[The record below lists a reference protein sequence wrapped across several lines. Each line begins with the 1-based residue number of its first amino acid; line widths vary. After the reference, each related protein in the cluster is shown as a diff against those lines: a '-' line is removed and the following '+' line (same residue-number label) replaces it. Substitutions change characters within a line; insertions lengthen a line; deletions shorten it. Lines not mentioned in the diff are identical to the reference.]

1 MSDPVPCADPDA
13 DVLAEAARWFV
24 LLASGEA
31 SEADRERWRAWRAED
46 ARNEAGWRRAEAATA
61 LFAQLPAAHVQT
73 AADVLG
79 RRPTPSRNR
88 RRAMGGILAA
98 FIGGVVGWQ
107 GWRRSDLSADHRTA
121 VGEMRDVVL
130 ADGSVLQMDTDTA
143 IEVDFT
149 AQARLVIVRRGRVLI
164 TTGHPADA
172 APPFFAVTAEG
183 RVEALGTRFSVR
195 QREGWSEVGVLES
208 RVAIHPAAAAP
219 ARVPARLSAGQ
230 FARFDS
236 RGVTALRAL
245 EVADSA
251 WSRGMLIADA
261 MTLSDFAVE
270 LARYRQAP
278 IIVSPEVADWRISG
292 TFPLADSVRA
302 LAALAATLPV
312 RVLARDAGDPAAGH
326 VLLPARPGASAR

>member
-1 MSDPVPCADPDA
+1 VSDPSSLADPDA
-13 DVLAEAARWFV
+13 DALAEAAQWFV

-31 SEADRERWRAWRAED
+31 TDADRERWRAWRAED
-46 ARNEAGWRRAEAATA
+46 ARNEAGWRRAESATA
-61 LFAQLPAAHVQT
+61 LFAQLPAAHAQT

-79 RRPTPSRNR
+79 RRATSGRGR
-88 RRAMGGILAA
+88 RRVIGGMLAA
-98 FIGGVVGWQ
+98 LIGSVAGWQ
-107 GWRRSDLSADHRTA
+107 GWRRSDLSADHCTA

-143 IEVDFT
+143 IEIDFT
-149 AQARLVIVRRGRVLI
+149 ARARLVVLRRGRVLI
-164 TTGHPADA
+164 STGHPAEA

-195 QREGWSEVGVLES
+195 QQDGWSEVGVLES
-208 RVAIHPAAAAP
+208 RVAIHPAAAIP
-219 ARVPARLSAGQ
+219 ARGPALLHAGQ
-230 FARFDS
+230 FARFD
-236 RGVTALRAL
+236 RAGVTTLRAL
-245 EVADSA
+245 GVADNA

-261 MTLSDFAVE
+261 MTLSDFAAE
-270 LARYRQAP
+270 LARYRRAP
-278 IIVSPEVADWRISG
+278 ILVSPEVADWRISG

-326 VLLPARPGASAR
+326 LLLPASPGAAAR